1 MARLLLVSPEPRL
14 RAALERSPLL
24 EGHAIDVASGD
35 LVALRRL
42 RRSGCDVVVTC
53 PTTPLDE
60 DVEFVDEARR
70 ARPGVRVIALAPQS
84 TPGAVIAA
92 LRASVFA
99 CFTAPFDPAE
109 IADMAARALSE
120 PGNWKDGIRV
130 VSATEDWIS
139 LRVNCRLLTAER
151 LVTFLDELA
160 KELPEPD
167 RDGLL
172 LAFREILMN
181 AMEHGGGFDPGQVVE
196 VTAVRTA
203 RTIVYYVKDPG
214 PGFDRNGLAHS
225 AVSNPPDDPVAHA
238 AARDEQGRRPGGF
251 GLLLAS
257 KVVDELIYNER
268 GNEVLLIKYRAG
280 SGAAP
285 AV

>member
-14 RAALERSPLL
+14 REALEASPLL
-24 EGHAIDVASGD
+24 ADHTIDVAAGD
-35 LVALRRL
+35 VAALRRL
-42 RRSGCDVVVTC
+42 RRVGYDVVVTS
-53 PTTPLDE
+53 PATPLEE
-60 DVEFVDEARR
+60 DVEFVEEARR
-70 ARPGVRVIALAPQS
+70 ARPGIRAIALAAES
-84 TPGAVIAA
+84 TAGSVIAA

-99 CFTAPFDPAE
+99 CFTAPFDASE
-109 IADMAARALSE
+109 IADMTARALAE
-120 PGNWKDGIRV
+120 PPSWKDGIRV

-181 AMEHGGGFDPGQVVE
+181 AMEHGGRFDPSQVVE

-214 PGFDRNGLAHS
+214 PGFDRGDLDHA
-225 AVSNPPDDPVAHA
+225 AVSNPPDDPVAHVLTRA
-238 AARDEQGRRPGGF
+238 EQGLRPGGF
-251 GLLLAS
+251 GLLLAG
-257 KVVDELIYNER
+257 KVIDELIYNER
-268 GNEVLLIKYRAG
+268 GNEVLLIKYR
-280 SGAAP
+280 S
-285 AV
+285 